1 MNAAAQEYLAARVLT
16 ASPKSLHLLVV
27 DGALR
32 HMTRA
37 GEFLAAGDRQAAHA
51 ALNDARA
58 FVGELLA
65 GLKSDEPDDL
75 TSNVA
80 SLFTFVYR
88 RLVEAE
94 IHGSAERVRDA
105 AKVLR
110 VHRETWLELLT
121 QMADCPPAQVMPT
134 GVALSAAAPA
144 RRVPAEYDEYQP
156 RSWCG

>member
-1 MNAAAQEYLAARVLT
+1 MNVAAQENLAARVLT
-16 ASPKSLHLLVV
+16 ASPRSLHLLVV

-32 HMTRA
+32 HMVRA
-37 GEFLAAGDRQAAHA
+37 EELLDSGDRNAAHA

-58 FVGELLA
+58 VVGELLG
-65 GLKSDEPDDL
+65 GLSPDALDEM
-75 TSNVA
+75 TANVR

-94 IHGSAERVRDA
+94 LYGSSDKVRDA

-110 VHRETWLELLT
+110 VHRETWSELLA
-121 QMADCPPAQVMPT
+121 QLAGDEMPARP
-134 GVALSAAAPA
+134 VATNFTATAPA
-144 RRVPAEYDEYQP
+144 VRSVLAEYDEYQP